1 MKILF
6 CRSLTTLM
14 CIGALITGTQSWA
27 ENAKQSTAANAEIK
41 ANTKAQEKCTKPCST
56 NNDEKGQQDQM
67 QHEHGNMAD
76 MSQMD
81 HSKMGEMD
89 HSQMM
94 NMDHSKMGDMD
105 HSKMMNMSDK

>member
-6 CRSLTTLM
+6 RRSLTTLM
-14 CIGALITGTQSWA
+14 CVGALITGTQSWA
-27 ENAKQSTAANAEIK
+27 GNAKQSTATNVEIK
-41 ANTKAQEKCTKPCST
+41 ANAKAQEKCTKPCST

-67 QHEHGNMAD
+67 QHGNMAD

-94 NMDHSKMGDMD
+94 NMDHSKM
-105 HSKMMNMSDK
+105 MNMSNK

>member
-41 ANTKAQEKCTKPCST
+41 ANTKAQGKCTKPCST

-81 HSKMGEMD
+81 HSKMGEM
-89 HSQMM
+89 
-94 NMDHSKMGDMD
+94 N
-105 HSKMMNMSDK
+105 HSKMMNMSNK